1 MLEEWLIAYQ
11 ATGGEDEEDREEE
24 KRFLAELISFVWRVS
39 RVVFYLIWS
48 VEIDTDNTHRL
59 PTLKCCGLSNEISP
73 DVADDVDGV
82 PDRIDDVHTELQEA
96 KEVSEDRATALT
108 PSLLTPGPIS
118 RSDSSL
124 PPRLKSQ
131 SVQGNGETPS

>member
-1 MLEEWLIAYQ
+1 LEEWLIAYQ

-39 RVVFYLIWS
+39 LVAELRWFL
-48 VEIDTDNTHRL
+48 EIYVDAMN
-59 PTLKCCGLSNEISP
+59 PIVSSQCCGLSNEISP

-96 KEVSEDRATALT
+96 KEVS
-108 PSLLTPGPIS
+108 
-118 RSDSSL
+118 
-124 PPRLKSQ
+124 
-131 SVQGNGETPS
+131 